1 MSADQLMTM
10 LAILKGNANISRIQL
25 LPPNTQ
31 WATVQ
36 HFQIHMDIGLDMV
49 TLICLTSFLSH
60 QWPSS
65 LEWLQAFLHC
75 LLQHFRSQES
85 MGPQYSEYQTFSI

>member
-1 MSADQLMTM
+1 M
-10 LAILKGNANISRIQL
+10 LATLIENANISRIQL

-36 HFQIHMDIGLDMV
+36 HSQIHMDIGLDMA

-65 LEWLQAFLHC
+65 LEWLKAFIRLHP
-75 LLQHFRSQES
+75 LQHFRSQDFKSLGLQE
-85 MGPQYSEYQTFSI
+85 SEYQIFSI

>member
-1 MSADQLMTM
+1 M
-10 LAILKGNANISRIQL
+10 LTSLIENANISRIQL

-31 WATVQ
+31 WAMVQ
-36 HFQIHMDIGLDMV
+36 HSQIHMDIGLDMV

-65 LEWLQAFLHC
+65 LEWLQASLHR